1 MKITIGLLL
10 VLLSNFGCWL
20 VSNRT
25 IVALKPDQHNIL
37 FYPVLETGN
46 ISHLNEQKDN
56 IMQYS
61 ITHPSEKI
69 SATSANT
76 EPISLT
82 KVTQNFREFKRGVF
96 RDFLDSGNMFD
107 NNVSGVKRHQPQ
119 PHGDGISSHAKL
131 ESKENH
137 VSGNINNCWEKSTN
151 IDSCC
156 RGVKEGKFFCLFE
169 HDPFESENEHRNN
182 PSVNIV
188 FDAEKTEGNDYLTKT
203 IQRPD
208 KLELIKLSDID
219 EAIHENIEIRL

>member
-1 MKITIGLLL
+1 MKIIIIIGLLL

-20 VSNRT
+20 VSSRT
-25 IVALKPDQHNIL
+25 IVAFKPDQHNIL

-56 IMQYS
+56 TVPYS
-61 ITHPSEKI
+61 ITRPPEKI
-69 SATSANT
+69 IATSANT

-107 NNVSGVKRHQPQ
+107 DDVVTTP
-119 PHGDGISSHAKL
+119 
-131 ESKENH
+131 
-137 VSGNINNCWEKSTN
+137 GNINNCLEMSTN

-156 RGVKEGKFFCLFE
+156 RDVTEGKFFCLFE
-169 HDPFESENEHRNN
+169 HDPFESENKRRNN
-182 PSVNIV
+182 PSVKIV
-188 FDAEKTEGNDYLTKT
+188 SDVETTEGNDYLSKT

-219 EAIHENIEIRL
+219 EAIHENIEMNIKTNGR